1 MDFLDIEKIQ
11 AEIVALK
18 NANNELRQ
26 MLNDVVKCVIENN
39 TFSETIMKEMKAQTE
54 RVLDLY
60 VWMDNLPYEIL
71 DSRFKDKYTS
81 IPKIMSE
88 KETIDEIVLNK
99 KSIARFGDGEFALMF
114 GYSRWRFPKADHRL
128 AERLREVITSH
139 DNNILIG
146 LINFYGS
153 LSHRSVED
161 ALTIRSYITPKVRS
175 QHMELLDMTRLYAN
189 TGISRSGTAE
199 KVKEQKRIWNDKE
212 CIFIEGA
219 QTRMGVGNDLFS
231 NAKSIQ
237 RILCPSENAF
247 DNYDA
252 ILEEALKIPL
262 NKTILIALGPT
273 ASVLAYDLAQ
283 AGYHAIDIGHA
294 DLSYEWFLRSGDS
307 KISAVNYK
315 YNNEW
320 PNGYIV
326 EDIHDEQYESQIIAD
341 LSIC

>member
-1 MDFLDIEKIQ
+1 
-11 AEIVALK
+11 
-18 NANNELRQ
+18 
-26 MLNDVVKCVIENN
+26 
-39 TFSETIMKEMKAQTE
+39 MKEMKAQTE

-114 GYSRWRFPKADHRL
+114 GYSRWRFQKADHRL

-199 KVKEQKRIWNDKE
+199 KVKEQKEFGMTKNVSLLKAHKRVWELATIYSLMPSLSKE
-212 CIFIEGA
+212 FC
-219 QTRMGVGNDLFS
+219 
-231 NAKSIQ
+231 
-237 RILCPSENAF
+237 
-247 DNYDA
+247 
-252 ILEEALKIPL
+252 ALLKMPL
-262 NKTILIALGPT
+262 ITMM
-273 ASVLAYDLAQ
+273 Q
-283 AGYHAIDIGHA
+283 
-294 DLSYEWFLRSGDS
+294 F
-307 KISAVNYK
+307 
-315 YNNEW
+315 
-320 PNGYIV
+320 
-326 EDIHDEQYESQIIAD
+326 
-341 LSIC
+341 

>member
-114 GYSRWRFPKADHRL
+114 GYSRWRFQKADHRL

-139 DNNILIG
+139 DNNILMM
-146 LINFYGS
+146 LGS
-153 LSHRSVED
+153 
-161 ALTIRSYITPKVRS
+161 KV
-175 QHMELLDMTRLYAN
+175 
-189 TGISRSGTAE
+189 
-199 KVKEQKRIWNDKE
+199 
-212 CIFIEGA
+212 
-219 QTRMGVGNDLFS
+219 
-231 NAKSIQ
+231 
-237 RILCPSENAF
+237 P
-247 DNYDA
+247 
-252 ILEEALKIPL
+252 
-262 NKTILIALGPT
+262 
-273 ASVLAYDLAQ
+273 
-283 AGYHAIDIGHA
+283 
-294 DLSYEWFLRSGDS
+294 
-307 KISAVNYK
+307 
-315 YNNEW
+315 
-320 PNGYIV
+320 IV
-326 EDIHDEQYESQIIAD
+326 P
-341 LSIC
+341 